1 MYEVQRACV
10 SWRSVFRWNV
20 HIREWHWSVESSNTV
35 HLYDVK
41 IEIYLLIEKSTSSK
55 AIRHE
60 LIMPQTAIKFVHGR
74 QQLLRVQAASLTA
87 PCRNSDNAAP
97 KLTPYF
103 LNIWSNASRS
113 LNVFFLQVS
122 HPKPRRR
129 AIRSAQLQLRKTRCW
144 DGTFCLKHTIKIQI

>member
-1 MYEVQRACV
+1 MYQVQGACV

-20 HIREWHWSVESSNTV
+20 YIREGHWSVESSNTV
-35 HLYDVK
+35 RLHEVK
-41 IEIYLLIEKSTSSK
+41 IENYPLMGKSTSSK

-74 QQLLRVQAASLTA
+74 QELLRVEAASLNA

-103 LNIWSNASRS
+103 LHIWSNTSRS
-113 LNVFFLQVS
+113 LKVFFHQVS
-122 HPKPRRR
+122 HPMPR
-129 AIRSAQLQLRKTRCW
+129 RSAQLQLRKTRYW
-144 DGTFCLKHTIKIQI
+144 DGTFCIKHKIMIKI